1 MTAFPPAAAF
11 EPVCGLF
18 QTNFSPGELAE
29 RRAKVVA
36 TIGDGIA
43 VVQGAGA
50 AGGVSLFRQVNDF
63 YYLCGVE
70 IAHSYLL
77 IDGVTG
83 RSTLYLPHR
92 DSMEVSDGPRLC
104 SEDAGRAAALTGVD
118 AVSSL
123 ETFSLDLQRFVL
135 KRGAFSCY
143 TPFSPAEQGGTRD
156 QLLRARA
163 LAAADGWAAPQAREG
178 HFVETLRTRFPSLE
192 VRDLTP
198 VTDKLRLIKSDRE
211 ADLCRRA
218 GRLAGLAVAE
228 AMRSSEPGVTEYE
241 LAALATFCF
250 GLGGAR
256 GEGYR
261 AIVATGHNA
270 WFAHYGRLGDVLE
283 DGQLVL
289 MDYAPDVAYYTS
301 DIGRMWPVSGTYS
314 PLQRLLYGFMVEY
327 HKELL
332 GCIHPGARARDI
344 LDGAAE
350 VMRSRIEATTFPEAC
365 YRDAALRTLEF
376 PGHLSHTVGMAVH
389 DVGSYWDE
397 PLAPGTM
404 FAVDPQMWVPEVE
417 MYVRVEDTVLVTHD
431 GVEVLTTTAP
441 LELDDV
447 EATMRD
453 KGMLEVVRSLREEWA
468 MGRWRKPSSAS

>member
-163 LAAADGWAAPQAREG
+163 LAAADGWAAPARRG
-178 HFVETLRTRFPSLE
+178 TLR
-192 VRDLTP
+192 RD
-198 VTDKLRLIKSDRE
+198 
-211 ADLCRRA
+211 
-218 GRLAGLAVAE
+218 
-228 AMRSSEPGVTEYE
+228 
-241 LAALATFCF
+241 
-250 GLGGAR
+250 
-256 GEGYR
+256 
-261 AIVATGHNA
+261 
-270 WFAHYGRLGDVLE
+270 
-283 DGQLVL
+283 
-289 MDYAPDVAYYTS
+289 APD
-301 DIGRMWPVSGTYS
+301 
-314 PLQRLLYGFMVEY
+314 PLSQPRG
-327 HKELL
+327 
-332 GCIHPGARARDI
+332 P
-344 LDGAAE
+344 
-350 VMRSRIEATTFPEAC
+350 
-365 YRDAALRTLEF
+365 
-376 PGHLSHTVGMAVH
+376 
-389 DVGSYWDE
+389 
-397 PLAPGTM
+397 
-404 FAVDPQMWVPEVE
+404 
-417 MYVRVEDTVLVTHD
+417 
-431 GVEVLTTTAP
+431 
-441 LELDDV
+441 
-447 EATMRD
+447 
-453 KGMLEVVRSLREEWA
+453 
-468 MGRWRKPSSAS
+468 